1 MQVEE
6 QKVRDIVAKL
16 VGEFMSAEGEETV
29 ASTGIFSEM
38 NELIAAAKKAHLELK
53 QMSLEKRKEIIQ
65 SIREVMLEN
74 LDTLCSMAVEETTFG
89 NCGDKEMKNRL
100 AITKTPGVED
110 LEPIS
115 YTDDFGLTLVERAPY
130 GVIGSI
136 TPCTNPTESLICNG
150 IGMVAAGNAVV
161 FNPHPAAKR
170 TSNFTVSLFNK
181 AVVRVGGPA
190 NLLATIS
197 EPTIESAQA
206 MMHHPEI
213 DLLVVTGGPAVV
225 KAAMA
230 SDKKVIAAGP
240 GNPPC
245 VVDETA
251 DLEQAARDIVSGS
264 GLDNNIICIC
274 EKEVLAVERIAD
286 RLKDAMKRHGAYE
299 LNREQTERITNMVI
313 ADPGRPGHEGAPNKK
328 YVGKDPCVIAR
339 DIGLQISEDTKIL
352 LCEVN
357 RDNPLVWTEQL
368 MPVIPLV
375 RMASA
380 DEAIDFAVEC
390 EHGFRH
396 TASIHSKNI
405 DKLSRMAK
413 VMNCSVF
420 VKNGPNYAGLGYH
433 GAGFTSFTIASP
445 TGEGMTRTR
454 TFTRER
460 RCSLIGHFRIV

>member
-274 EKEVLAVERIAD
+274 EKEVLAVERLAD